1 MRKIQHIHKH
11 AIGMMSLLAIFCQMI
26 TGSVSAQAVKSE
38 LPQEKQTT
46 LGLYVTSK
54 EAYEKWKTNPDK
66 VKILDVRIPD
76 EYIYIGHAPMAWNIP
91 AFLQTYEWDADKHH
105 FSMKPNPDFLA
116 QVKQVFKP
124 DDIILITC
132 RSGTRSAVAAN
143 QMAAAGFKNVYNI
156 TDGFEGDMVEDPQ
169 SLYAGQ
175 RLKNGWKNSG
185 IPWTYKIDPN
195 LMMIPINK

>member
-11 AIGMMSLLAIFCQMI
+11 AIAMMSLLAIFYQMI
-26 TGSVSAQAVKSE
+26 AGSVSAQAVKSE

-91 AFLQTYEWDADKHH
+91 AFLQSYQWDADKHYY
-105 FSMKPNPDFLA
+105 SMKLNPDFLA
-116 QVKQVFKP
+116 QVKQVFKS